1 VTGPFARA
9 RSHLVDL
16 SPLRESRDFRLL
28 FTSKAISD
36 VGDEIVAVTVPF
48 QVYALTRSTLAV
60 GLLGLCQLVP
70 VFVLPIIGGAAAD
83 AIERR
88 RLVIRTHLAMAA
100 MSALMAAN
108 AFLPRPMLWPLYVF
122 ATISAGLYTFNR
134 PAVST
139 WPARLLPK
147 ELLPS
152 GFALEASF
160 GTLAG
165 LIGPVVAGL
174 LIAAIHPGGV
184 FLVDVVTFLVVVVSV
199 SGMKP
204 SPPSADAPPLG
215 LESIREGLRFLRG
228 KRVIQAVFAA
238 DLNAMIFGF
247 PMALFPAIAVQLHGG
262 AETLGLL
269 YAAPA
274 AGSFFAT
281 LLSGRAKH
289 LRRQG
294 RAILLSV
301 AVWGGAIALF
311 GFAPSLWVALPM
323 LAIAGAGDMVS
334 GIFRMSMLQSVV
346 DDAMRGRLDGVA
358 MAVWATGPALGD
370 VESGVVATLTNVRFS
385 VVSGGVLC
393 VLGAGLI
400 RLLAPQID
408 RYDARAPTP

>member
-199 SGMKP
+199 SGMKA
-204 SPPSADAPPLG
+204 SPPPPTRHRWVWNR
-215 LESIREGLRFLRG
+215 SG
-228 KRVIQAVFAA
+228 K
-238 DLNAMIFGF
+238 G
-247 PMALFPAIAVQLHGG
+247 
-262 AETLGLL
+262 
-269 YAAPA
+269 
-274 AGSFFAT
+274 
-281 LLSGRAKH
+281 
-289 LRRQG
+289 
-294 RAILLSV
+294 
-301 AVWGGAIALF
+301 
-311 GFAPSLWVALPM
+311 
-323 LAIAGAGDMVS
+323 
-334 GIFRMSMLQSVV
+334 
-346 DDAMRGRLDGVA
+346 
-358 MAVWATGPALGD
+358 
-370 VESGVVATLTNVRFS
+370 
-385 VVSGGVLC
+385 
-393 VLGAGLI
+393 
-400 RLLAPQID
+400 
-408 RYDARAPTP
+408 